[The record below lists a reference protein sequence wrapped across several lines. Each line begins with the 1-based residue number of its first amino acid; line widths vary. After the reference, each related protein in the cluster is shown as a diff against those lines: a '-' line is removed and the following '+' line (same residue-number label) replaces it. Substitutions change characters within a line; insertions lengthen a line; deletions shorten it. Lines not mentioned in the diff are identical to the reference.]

1 MKNRRNRTE
10 NDRETNPN
18 EPVTAVVLIEGD
30 GLRQSVAAALRA
42 RGVACVAADDHAHAN
57 RLVTDGAFDV
67 VVMDGPWAA
76 RGAAKARTPFGA
88 VRKLAE
94 AHPTTGVI
102 VVVDRPGLE
111 DAIAAMQ
118 AGAADL
124 IPAGAGDAELSR
136 RVLAAAGRSA
146 TAKER
151 WEQREK
157 RAEKLRKLC
166 RGLNHSRH
174 ELTKQVSTLCESLAG
189 AYRELT
195 EQMALVTTASE
206 FNALVRQE
214 LDLESLLRV
223 GVEYMLGKTG
233 PTNAAVFLPA
243 TTGDY
248 SLGAYVN
255 YDCPKDSAEV
265 LMDQLAAS
273 VAPRLDAEDGVIMM
287 NSARE
292 LRDRLGDGAEWLEG
306 MSVMSAACRHDR
318 ECLAVIVLFRPAAAP
333 LTEEIGQT
341 FGLIA
346 RVFAKQLARVI
357 HVHHRH
363 LPKHK
368 WGFPGDPADGADD
381 IDLAA

>member
-1 MKNRRNRTE
+1 MKSRRNRTE
-10 NDRETNPN
+10 RVREARTN

-30 GLRQSVAAALRA
+30 DLRQTLAATLKSH
-42 RGVACVAADDHAHAN
+42 GVACVAADDHAHAD

-67 VVMDGPWAA
+67 VVMDGAWAR
-76 RGAAKARTPFGA
+76 RGAPRAKAPYGA
-88 VRKLAE
+88 VRRLAE

-124 IPAGAGDAELSR
+124 IPAGAGEDELSR

-146 TAKER
+146 SAKER

-166 RGLNHSRH
+166 RGLNQSRH
-174 ELTKQVSTLCESLAG
+174 ELTKQVSHLCENLAG
-189 AYRELT
+189 AYRELS
-195 EQMALVTTASE
+195 EQMTLVTVASE

-243 TTGDY
+243 TSGDY

-273 VAPRLDAEDGVIMM
+273 VAPRLDAEEGVVAM
-287 NSARE
+287 NSPRE

-306 MSVMSAACRHDR
+306 MSVMSAACRHEK
-318 ECLAVIVLFRPAAAP
+318 ECLAVIVLFRPASAP
-333 LTEEIGQT
+333 LGEEVGRT

-346 RVFAKQLARVI
+346 RVFARQLARVI

-381 IDLAA
+381 LAA